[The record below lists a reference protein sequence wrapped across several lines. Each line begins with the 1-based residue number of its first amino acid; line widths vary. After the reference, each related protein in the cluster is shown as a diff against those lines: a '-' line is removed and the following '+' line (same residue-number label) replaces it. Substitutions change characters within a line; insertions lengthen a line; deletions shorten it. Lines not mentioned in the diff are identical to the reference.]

1 MFFKCEEDLAEILT
15 IIGYGKYGYCKY
27 LKEIFGMDEYRVIE
41 EDDKTDEL
49 IKYLDKIIGKRLLK
63 EDQKELI
70 DIVNLRDSRNRQQK
84 SIGQL
89 NEYFKAN
96 KLKYL
101 IISKKS
107 GSVRYWEIIND
118 IV

>member
-1 MFFKCEEDLAEILT
+1 
-15 IIGYGKYGYCKY
+15 
-27 LKEIFGMDEYRVIE
+27 MDEYRVIE